1 MSYVMFHC
9 NCTESIES
17 VQVFT
22 QEKWSFCDR
31 GQSRSYQIKSML
43 AVDFIMIY
51 HSFMI
56 RRNVNIEPIEGFN
69 LTSFV
74 QLLDCWFHNQA
85 GWLVAADQPS

>member
-17 VQVFT
+17 AQVFT

-43 AVDFIMIY
+43 AVDFIITIHSMIQ
-51 HSFMI
+51 
-56 RRNVNIEPIEGFN
+56 RNVNIEPIEGFN

-85 GWLVAADQPS
+85 GCWVAGGC

>member
-1 MSYVMFHC
+1 
-9 NCTESIES
+9 
-17 VQVFT
+17 
-22 QEKWSFCDR
+22 
-31 GQSRSYQIKSML
+31 ML

-85 GWLVAADQPS
+85 GWLVAADQPSWGIY